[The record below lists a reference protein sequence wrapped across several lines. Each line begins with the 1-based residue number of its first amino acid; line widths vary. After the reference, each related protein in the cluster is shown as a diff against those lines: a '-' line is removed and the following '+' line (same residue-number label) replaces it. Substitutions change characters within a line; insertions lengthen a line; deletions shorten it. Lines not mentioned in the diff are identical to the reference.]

1 MVGHDALAQP
11 SEPACETT
19 MAPYFKSLR
28 SHVAEIRIADS
39 MRLQRPPPATPLR
52 WGWMAIG
59 SLTVLA
65 SLVAT
70 IFWLT
75 PGRIGLVIL
84 WPVDGIAMAWI
95 AAATR
100 RERPWMIFGIGV
112 AFQIG
117 ELASTLT
124 PAWLPAVLGLYHC
137 GVAVG
142 LGLALTSGGRL
153 QLPSEGLRSGGR
165 FLLLCALFSAAYATV
180 ASATMSPLMAAP
192 AGILWVRSA
201 ASELLGLL
209 VAAPMAL
216 ALLHRRPSW
225 EKPWV
230 IAEGLLMVALVIGG
244 TLTVTLGSLPLPAEI
259 LLPTLTVPILLWA
272 AVRGG
277 SLLTVILVGLIAL
290 TAAVSFANAET
301 SALMERLSPNVRVLV
316 LQLYLALVAL
326 SSLVLCGLLQEVRRS
341 ATEAINSDQRF
352 ASVLALVPNPLLVTR
367 LSDGL
372 IIDANQGF
380 QALFGWAHSS
390 LVGKTTTEVNLWRKP
405 DNRQRMLD
413 ALSGQGDFISIEM
426 TSTHRDGHLI
436 DIEVSGRLVQFRGE
450 ACILS
455 VVHDVTLRRQQEQG
469 LRDAKDAAEAADRAK
484 SEFLAHMSHEIRTP
498 MNGIMGMTELLL
510 DGPLGSEDRE
520 IAETILHSSRSLLT
534 VINDILDLSRLD
546 AEHLHLEAT
555 AFNPRQV
562 VNEVVAL
569 LRHAAETKR
578 ISLVAD
584 LPGDLPVLVIGDAV
598 RLRQIL
604 INLVGNAVKFTTS
617 GTVTITVETEPAPV
631 LRWHFRVRDSGPGI
645 GTDLLPRLF
654 TPFFQAGDL
663 STRRHDGTG
672 LGLAISKRIVAR
684 MGGVIGVESRTG
696 AGSTFWFHIPLPL
709 ASSDEGIDVDLNQ
722 PQQPS

>member
-1 MVGHDALAQP
+1 M
-11 SEPACETT
+11 
-19 MAPYFKSLR
+19 
-28 SHVAEIRIADS
+28 AEIRIADS
-39 MRLQRPPPATPLR
+39 MRLQRPPPSTPLR

-65 SLVAT
+65 ALLAT
-70 IFWLT
+70 ITWLT
-75 PGRIGLVIL
+75 PARIGLTIL

-95 AAATR
+95 AAAAR
-100 RERPWMIFGIGV
+100 RERPWLILGIGV
-112 AFQIG
+112 AIQIA
-117 ELASTLT
+117 ELASPLT
-124 PAWLPAVLGLYHC
+124 PTWLPAVLGLYHL

-142 LGLALTSGGRL
+142 MGLALTAGGRQ
-153 QLPSEGLRSGGR
+153 QLPSEGLQSGGR
-165 FLLLCALFSAAYATV
+165 FLVLCALSSIVYAILAT
-180 ASATMSPLMAAP
+180 ATMSPLSATPTAM
-192 AGILWVRSA
+192 LWARFS

-209 VAAPMAL
+209 VAAPVTL
-216 ALLHRRPSW
+216 ALLHHRPSW
-225 EKPWV
+225 NQPWV
-230 IAEGLLMVALVIGG
+230 IAEGLLLVALVIGG
-244 TLTVTLGSLPLPAEI
+244 TLTVTIDYLPLPAEI

-290 TAAVSFANAET
+290 TAAVSFASAEK
-301 SALMERLSPNVRVLV
+301 SALMARLAPDIRVLV

-352 ASVLALVPNPLLVTR
+352 ESVLALVPDPLLVTR

-372 IIDANQGF
+372 IIDANLGF
-380 QALFGWAHSS
+380 QALFGWSHAD
-390 LVGKTTTEVNLWRKP
+390 LVGKTTTQVNLWRKP

-413 ALSGQGDFISIEM
+413 ALSDQGEFYSVEM

-450 ACILS
+450 SCLLS

-469 LRDAKDAAEAADRAK
+469 LRDAKDAAEAANRAK

-510 DGPLGSEDRE
+510 DGPLNSEDRE
-520 IAETILHSSRSLLT
+520 IAQTILHSSRSLLT

-546 AEHLHLEAT
+546 AEHLHLEAA
-555 AFNPRQV
+555 AFQPRQV

-569 LRHAAETKR
+569 LRHAADAKHIT
-578 ISLVAD
+578 LVAD
-584 LPGDLPVLVIGDAV
+584 LPGDLPALVIGDAV
-598 RLRQIL
+598 RLRQVL
-604 INLVGNAVKFTTS
+604 VNLVGNAVKFTPT
-617 GTVTITVETEPAPV
+617 GTVTITVETEPAPE

-645 GTDLLPRLF
+645 ASELLPRLF

-672 LGLAISKRIVAR
+672 LGLAISKRLVAR
-684 MGGVIGVESRTG
+684 MGGVIGVESREGT
-696 AGSTFWFHIPLPL
+696 GSTFWFHIPLPL
-709 ASSDEGIDVDLNQ
+709 ASFTAIDLDVNSAPDV
-722 PQQPS
+722 

>member
-1 MVGHDALAQP
+1 M
-11 SEPACETT
+11 
-19 MAPYFKSLR
+19 
-28 SHVAEIRIADS
+28 AEICIADS

-52 WGWMAIG
+52 WGWMALG

-65 SLVAT
+65 SVVAT
-70 IFWLT
+70 IYWLT
-75 PGRIGLVIL
+75 PARIGLVIM
-84 WPVDGIAMAWI
+84 WPADGIAMAWI

-100 RERPWMIFGIGV
+100 RERPWMILGIGV
-112 AFQIG
+112 AIQIG

-124 PAWLPAVLGLYHC
+124 PAWLPAALGLYHL

-142 LGLALTSGGRL
+142 LGLALTAGGRL
-153 QLPSEGLRSGGR
+153 QLPSEGLQSGGR
-165 FLLLCALFSAAYATV
+165 FLLLCALFSAAYATL
-180 ASATMSPLMAAP
+180 ASTTMSPVMTTP
-192 AGILWVRSA
+192 AGILWARA
-201 ASELLGLL
+201 TASELLGLL

-230 IAEGLLMVALVIGG
+230 IAEGLLLIALVIGC

-290 TAAVSFANAET
+290 TAAVSFANADR
-301 SALMERLSPNVRVLV
+301 SSLMERLSPDVRVLV

-352 ASVLALVPNPLLVTR
+352 ASVLALVPDPLLVTR

-372 IIDANQGF
+372 IVDANHGF
-380 QALFGWAHSS
+380 QTLFGWTHSS
-390 LVGKTTTEVNLWRKP
+390 LVGKTTSELNLWRKP
-405 DNRQRMLD
+405 DNRQRLLD
-413 ALSGQGDFISIEM
+413 ALSDQGNFIAIEM

-436 DIEVSGRLVQFRGE
+436 DIEFSGRLVQFRGE
-450 ACILS
+450 ACIFS
-455 VVHDVTLRRQQEQG
+455 VVHDVTKRRQQEQG

-520 IAETILHSSRSLLT
+520 IAETILHSSRILLT

-555 AFNPRQV
+555 PFSPRQV
-562 VNEVVAL
+562 VNDVVAL
-569 LRHAAETKR
+569 LRHSADAKQIAVVTE
-578 ISLVAD
+578 LPDD
-584 LPGDLPVLVIGDAV
+584 LPSLAIGDSV
-598 RLRQIL
+598 RLRQVL
-604 INLVGNAVKFTTS
+604 VNLVGNAVKFTTS

-631 LRWHFRVRDSGPGI
+631 LRWHFRVRDSGQGI
-645 GTDLLPRLF
+645 ASELLPRLF

-696 AGSTFWFHIPLPL
+696 SGSTFWFHVPLPL
-709 ASSDEGIDVDLNQ
+709 ASSAEADEVDIT
-722 PQQPS
+722 STRTTEFTGGRRGS

>member
-1 MVGHDALAQP
+1 M
-11 SEPACETT
+11 
-19 MAPYFKSLR
+19 
-28 SHVAEIRIADS
+28 AEIRIADS
-39 MRLQRPPPATPLR
+39 VRLHRPPSAIPLR

-70 IFWLT
+70 IYWLT
-75 PGRIGLVIL
+75 PARMGLVIM

-100 RERPWMIFGIGV
+100 RERPWMFFGIGL

-117 ELASTLT
+117 EQASPLN
-124 PAWLPAVLGLYHC
+124 PAWLPSALGLYHW

-142 LGLALTSGGRL
+142 LGLAMTAGGRL
-153 QLPSEGLRSGGR
+153 QLPSEGLQSGGR
-165 FLLLCALFSAAYATV
+165 FLLLCALFSGAYATL
-180 ASATMSPLMAAP
+180 ASATMSPFMTPP
-192 AGILWVRSA
+192 AGILWVRCA

-209 VAAPMAL
+209 VAGPVTL
-216 ALLHRRPSW
+216 AILHHPPSLK
-225 EKPWV
+225 KPWV
-230 IAEGLLMVALVIGG
+230 IAEGLLLIALVIGG
-244 TLTVTLGSLPLPAEI
+244 TLTVTLGFLPLPAEI
-259 LLPTLTVPILLWA
+259 LLPTFTVPILLWA

-277 SLLTVILVGLIAL
+277 SLLAVLLVGLIAL

-301 SALMERLSPNVRVLV
+301 SSLMERLSPDVRVIV

-352 ASVLALVPNPLLVTR
+352 ASVLALVPDPLLVTR

-372 IIDANQGF
+372 IADANQGF
-380 QALFGWAHSS
+380 QALFGWTHSN
-390 LVGKTTTEVNLWRKP
+390 LVGKTTAELNFWRKS

-413 ALSGQGDFISIEM
+413 ALNDQGNFISIEM

-436 DIEVSGRLVQFRGE
+436 DVEVSGRLVQFRGE

-455 VVHDVTLRRQQEQG
+455 VIHDVTLRRQQEQG

-510 DGPLGSEDRE
+510 DSPLGNEDRD

-555 AFNPRQV
+555 AFSPRQV

-569 LRHAAETKR
+569 LRHAADAKQ
-578 ISLVAD
+578 IALVAD
-584 LPGDLPVLVIGDAV
+584 LPGDLPSMVVGDAV
-598 RLRQIL
+598 RLRQVL
-604 INLVGNAVKFTTS
+604 INLVGNAVKFTAS

-645 GTDLLPRLF
+645 ASDLLPRLF

-684 MGGVIGVESRTG
+684 MGGVIGVESRAG
-696 AGSTFWFHIPLPL
+696 SGSTFWFHIPLPL
-709 ASSDEGIDVDLNQ
+709 ASSQSLAVDII
-722 PQQPS
+722 